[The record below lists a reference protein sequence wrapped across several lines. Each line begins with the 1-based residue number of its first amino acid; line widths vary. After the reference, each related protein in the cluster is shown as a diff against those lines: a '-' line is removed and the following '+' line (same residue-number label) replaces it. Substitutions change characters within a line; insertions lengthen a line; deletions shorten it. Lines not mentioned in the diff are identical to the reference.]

1 MSKIIFLNGCASAGK
16 TTLAKAIQYCSE
28 EPYLFVGIDAL
39 FSALPKKLVG
49 FSEKNEKEG
58 FRYVVNPETG
68 VLTEMRVSPYA
79 GKVFSCLPKVIKLL
93 ADNGLN
99 IIFDECN
106 FHYELV
112 ENYKIFFSNHK
123 FFSIGV
129 KCDLETM
136 EEREKLRSNRV
147 IGMAKIFHQSAK
159 NFRYP
164 YDLIVDTANNSP
176 FTNAKKVLNFVED
189 SFS

>member
-1 MSKIIFLNGCASAGK
+1 GCASAGK
-16 TTLAKAIQYCSE
+16 TTLAKEIQNLSE
-28 EPYLFVGIDAL
+28 EKYLYVGIDTL
-39 FSALPKKLVG
+39 FGSMPKKIVG
-49 FSEKNEKEG
+49 FNQKSEEG
-58 FRYVVNPETG
+58 FRYVIDPKTSK
-68 VLTEMRVSPYA
+68 LTEMKVSRWA
-79 GKVFSCLPKVIKLL
+79 GTVFSCLPKVVKLL

-99 IIFDECN
+99 VIFDECN

-112 ENYKIFFSNHK
+112 ENYKFFFSNHK
-123 FFSIGV
+123 FFSISV

-136 EEREKLRSNRV
+136 EEREKLRGNRV

-176 FTNAKKVLNFVED
+176 FTNAKKVLNFVEG